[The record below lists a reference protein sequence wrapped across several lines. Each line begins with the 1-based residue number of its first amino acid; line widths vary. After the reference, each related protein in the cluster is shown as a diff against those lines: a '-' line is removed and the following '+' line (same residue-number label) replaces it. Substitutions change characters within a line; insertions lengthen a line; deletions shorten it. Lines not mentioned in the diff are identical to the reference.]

1 MKTRI
6 LEEILKVVSES
17 TNVKCEDIV
26 SQRRDREVAEARQIF
41 VWFCKVNGGC
51 ANDILKFINRKDKN
65 CVTEL
70 TNNYHSNYARYTMF
84 RMMSDKV
91 SRILPPRLKKAEEE
105 EAARDMADMLNSMA
119 NDAAKSEVIDI
130 GS

>member
-1 MKTRI
+1 MKTKI
-6 LEEILKVVSES
+6 LEEILNVVSEA

-26 SQRRDREVAEARQIF
+26 SPRREREVAEARQIF

-70 TNNYHSNYARYTMF
+70 TTNYHSNYARYIMF

-91 SRILPPRLKKAEEE
+91 SRILPPRLKKVEDE
-105 EAARDMADMLNSMA
+105 EAVKDMAEVLNTTA
-119 NDAAKSEVIDI
+119 NDTAK
-130 GS
+130 

>member
-1 MKTRI
+1 MKTKI
-6 LEEILKVVSES
+6 LEEILNVVSEA

-26 SQRRDREVAEARQIF
+26 SPRREREVAEARQIF

-70 TNNYHSNYARYTMF
+70 TTNYYSNYARYIMF

-91 SRILPPRLKKAEEE
+91 SRILPPRLKKVEDE
-105 EAARDMADMLNSMA
+105 EAVKDMSEVLNPTA
-119 NDAAKSEVIDI
+119 NDTAK
-130 GS
+130 

>member
-1 MKTRI
+1 MKTKI
-6 LEEILKVVSES
+6 LEEILNVVSEA

-26 SQRRDREVAEARQIF
+26 SQRREREVAEARQIF

-70 TNNYHSNYARYTMF
+70 TTNYHSNYARYIMF

-91 SRILPPRLKKAEEE
+91 SRILPPRLKKVEDE
-105 EAARDMADMLNSMA
+105 EAVKDMAEVLNPTA
-119 NDAAKSEVIDI
+119 NDTVK
-130 GS
+130 

>member
-1 MKTRI
+1 MKTKI
-6 LEEILKVVSES
+6 LEEILNVVSEA

-26 SQRRDREVAEARQIF
+26 SPRREREVAEARQIF
-41 VWFCKVNGGC
+41 VRFCKVNGGC

-70 TNNYHSNYARYTMF
+70 TTNYHSNYARYIMF

-91 SRILPPRLKKAEEE
+91 SRILPPRLKKVEDE
-105 EAARDMADMLNSMA
+105 EAVKDMSEVLNPTA
-119 NDAAKSEVIDI
+119 NDTAK
-130 GS
+130 

>member
-1 MKTRI
+1 MKTKI
-6 LEEILKVVSES
+6 LEEILNVVSEA

-26 SQRRDREVAEARQIF
+26 SPRREREVAEARQIF

-70 TNNYHSNYARYTMF
+70 TTNYHSNYARYIMF

-91 SRILPPRLKKAEEE
+91 SRILPPRLKKVEDE
-105 EAARDMADMLNSMA
+105 EAVKDMAEVLNPTA
-119 NDAAKSEVIDI
+119 NDTVK
-130 GS
+130 

>member
-6 LEEILKVVSES
+6 LEEILNVVSEA

-26 SQRRDREVAEARQIF
+26 SPRRDREVAEARQIF

-70 TNNYHSNYARYTMF
+70 TTNYHSNYARSIMF

-91 SRILPPRLKKAEEE
+91 SRILPPRLKKVEDE
-105 EAARDMADMLNSMA
+105 EAVRDMTEVLNHTA
-119 NDAAKSEVIDI
+119 NDTAK
-130 GS
+130 

>member
-6 LEEILKVVSES
+6 LEEVLNVVSEA
-17 TNVKCEDIV
+17 TNVKGESIV
-26 SQRRDREVAEARQIF
+26 SPQRDREVAEARQIF

-51 ANDILKFINRKDKN
+51 ANDILKFINRRDKN
-65 CVTEL
+65 CITEL

-91 SRILPPRLKKAEEE
+91 SRILPPRLKKVEEE
-105 EAARDMADMLNSMA
+105 EASKDMSAILTPMA
-119 NDAAKSEVIDI
+119 NDMGK
-130 GS
+130 

>member
-6 LEEILKVVSES
+6 LEEILNVVSEA

-26 SQRRDREVAEARQIF
+26 SSRRDREVAEARQIF

-70 TNNYHSNYARYTMF
+70 TTNYHSNYARYIMF

-91 SRILPPRLKKAEEE
+91 SRILPPRLKKVEDE
-105 EAARDMADMLNSMA
+105 EATKDMAEVLNPTA
-119 NDAAKSEVIDI
+119 NDTAK
-130 GS
+130 

>member
-1 MKTRI
+1 MKTKI
-6 LEEILKVVSES
+6 LEEILNVVSEA

-26 SQRRDREVAEARQIF
+26 SPRREREVAEARQIF

-70 TNNYHSNYARYTMF
+70 TTNYHSNYARYIMF

-91 SRILPPRLKKAEEE
+91 SRILPPRLKKVEDE
-105 EAARDMADMLNSMA
+105 EAVKDMAEVLNHTA
-119 NDAAKSEVIDI
+119 NDTAK
-130 GS
+130 

>member
-1 MKTRI
+1 MKTKI
-6 LEEILKVVSES
+6 FEEILNVVSEA

-26 SQRRDREVAEARQIF
+26 SPRREREVAEARQIF

-51 ANDILKFINRKDKN
+51 ANDILNFINRKDKN

-70 TNNYHSNYARYTMF
+70 TTNYHSNYARYIMF

-91 SRILPPRLKKAEEE
+91 SRILPPRLKKVEDE
-105 EAARDMADMLNSMA
+105 EAVKDMSEVLNPTA
-119 NDAAKSEVIDI
+119 NDTAK
-130 GS
+130 

>member
-1 MKTRI
+1 MKTKI
-6 LEEILKVVSES
+6 LEEILNVVSEA

-26 SQRRDREVAEARQIF
+26 SPRREREVAEARQIF

-51 ANDILKFINRKDKN
+51 ANDILNFINRKDKN

-70 TNNYHSNYARYTMF
+70 TTNYHSNYARYIMF

-91 SRILPPRLKKAEEE
+91 SRILPPRLKKVEDE
-105 EAARDMADMLNSMA
+105 EAVKDMSEVLNPTA
-119 NDAAKSEVIDI
+119 NDTAK
-130 GS
+130 

>member
-1 MKTRI
+1 MKTKI
-6 LEEILKVVSES
+6 LEEILNVVSEA

-26 SQRRDREVAEARQIF
+26 SPRREREVSEARQIF

-70 TNNYHSNYARYTMF
+70 TTNYHSNYARYIMF

-91 SRILPPRLKKAEEE
+91 SRILPPRLKKVEDE
-105 EAARDMADMLNSMA
+105 EAVKDMAEVLNPTA
-119 NDAAKSEVIDI
+119 NDTVK
-130 GS
+130 

>member
-1 MKTRI
+1 MKTKI
-6 LEEILKVVSES
+6 LEEILNVVSEA

-26 SQRRDREVAEARQIF
+26 SPRREREVAEARQIF

-70 TNNYHSNYARYTMF
+70 TTNYHSNYARYIMF

-91 SRILPPRLKKAEEE
+91 SRILPPRLKKVEDE
-105 EAARDMADMLNSMA
+105 EAVKDMAEVLNHTA
-119 NDAAKSEVIDI
+119 NDTVK
-130 GS
+130 

>member
-1 MKTRI
+1 MKTKI
-6 LEEILKVVSES
+6 FEEILKVVSEI
-17 TNVKCEDIV
+17 TNVSCSDIL
-26 SQRRDREVAEARQIF
+26 SPKRDREVTEARSIF

-70 TNNYHSNYARYTMF
+70 TTNYHSNYARYIMF

-91 SRILPPRLKKAEEE
+91 SRILPPRLKKVEDE
-105 EAARDMADMLNSMA
+105 EAAKDMAEVLNPTA
-119 NDAAKSEVIDI
+119 NDTAK
-130 GS
+130 

>member
-6 LEEILKVVSES
+6 LEEILNVVSEA

-26 SQRRDREVAEARQIF
+26 SPRRDREVAEARQIF

-70 TNNYHSNYARYTMF
+70 TTNYHSNYARYIMF

-91 SRILPPRLKKAEEE
+91 SRILPPRLKKVEDE
-105 EAARDMADMLNSMA
+105 EAVKDMSEVLNPTA
-119 NDAAKSEVIDI
+119 NDTAK
-130 GS
+130 

>member
-1 MKTRI
+1 MKTKI
-6 LEEILKVVSES
+6 LEEILNVVSEA

-26 SQRRDREVAEARQIF
+26 SPRREREVAEARQIF

-70 TNNYHSNYARYTMF
+70 TTNYHSNYARYIMF

-91 SRILPPRLKKAEEE
+91 SRILPPRLKKVEDE
-105 EAARDMADMLNSMA
+105 EAVKDMSEVLNPTA
-119 NDAAKSEVIDI
+119 NDTEK
-130 GS
+130 

>member
-6 LEEILKVVSES
+6 LDEILNVVSEA

-26 SQRRDREVAEARQIF
+26 SPRRDREVAEARQIF

-51 ANDILKFINRKDKN
+51 ASDILKFINRKDKN

-70 TNNYHSNYARYTMF
+70 TTNYHSNYARYIMF

-91 SRILPPRLKKAEEE
+91 SRILPPRLKKVEDE
-105 EAARDMADMLNSMA
+105 EATKDMAEVLNPTA
-119 NDAAKSEVIDI
+119 NDTAK
-130 GS
+130 

>member
-6 LEEILKVVSES
+6 LEEILNVVSEA
-17 TNVKCEDIV
+17 TNVKGEDIV
-26 SQRRDREVAEARQIF
+26 SPRREREVAEARQIF

-70 TNNYHSNYARYTMF
+70 TTNYHSNYARYIMF

-91 SRILPPRLKKAEEE
+91 SRILPPRLKKVEDE
-105 EAARDMADMLNSMA
+105 EAVKDMAEVLNPTA
-119 NDAAKSEVIDI
+119 NDTAK
-130 GS
+130 

>member
-6 LEEILKVVSES
+6 LEEILNVVSEA

-26 SQRRDREVAEARQIF
+26 SPRRDREVAEARQIF

-70 TNNYHSNYARYTMF
+70 TTNYHSNYARYIMF

-91 SRILPPRLKKAEEE
+91 SRILPPRLKKVEDE
-105 EAARDMADMLNSMA
+105 EATKDMAEVLNPTA
-119 NDAAKSEVIDI
+119 NDTAK
-130 GS
+130 

>member
-1 MKTRI
+1 MKTKI
-6 LEEILKVVSES
+6 LEEILNVVSEA

-26 SQRRDREVAEARQIF
+26 SPRREREVAEARQIF

-70 TNNYHSNYARYTMF
+70 TTNYHSNYARYIMF

-91 SRILPPRLKKAEEE
+91 SRILPPRLKKVEDE
-105 EAARDMADMLNSMA
+105 EAVKDMTEVLNHTA
-119 NDAAKSEVIDI
+119 NDTVK
-130 GS
+130 

>member
-1 MKTRI
+1 MKTKI
-6 LEEILKVVSES
+6 LEEILNVVSEA

-26 SQRRDREVAEARQIF
+26 SPRREREVSEARQIF

-70 TNNYHSNYARYTMF
+70 TTNYHSNYARYIMF

-91 SRILPPRLKKAEEE
+91 SRILPPRLKKVEDE
-105 EAARDMADMLNSMA
+105 EAVKDMAEVLNPTA
-119 NDAAKSEVIDI
+119 NDTAK
-130 GS
+130 

>member
-6 LEEILKVVSES
+6 LEEILNVVSEA

-26 SQRRDREVAEARQIF
+26 SPRRDREVAEARQIF

-51 ANDILKFINRKDKN
+51 ANDILKFISRKDKN

-70 TNNYHSNYARYTMF
+70 TTNYHSNYARYIMF

-91 SRILPPRLKKAEEE
+91 SRILPPRLKKVEDE
-105 EAARDMADMLNSMA
+105 EAVRDMTEVLNTTA
-119 NDAAKSEVIDI
+119 NDTAK
-130 GS
+130 

>member
-1 MKTRI
+1 MKTKI
-6 LEEILKVVSES
+6 LEEILNVVSEA

-26 SQRRDREVAEARQIF
+26 SPRREREVSEARQIF

-70 TNNYHSNYARYTMF
+70 TTNYHSNYARYIMF

-91 SRILPPRLKKAEEE
+91 SRILPPRLKKVEDE
-105 EAARDMADMLNSMA
+105 EAVKDMSEVLNPTA
-119 NDAAKSEVIDI
+119 NDTAK
-130 GS
+130 

>member
-1 MKTRI
+1 MKTKI
-6 LEEILKVVSES
+6 LEEILNVVSEA

-26 SQRRDREVAEARQIF
+26 SPRREREVAEARQIF

-51 ANDILKFINRKDKN
+51 VNDILKFINRKDKN

-70 TNNYHSNYARYTMF
+70 TTNYHSNYARYIMF

-91 SRILPPRLKKAEEE
+91 SRILPPRLKKVEDE
-105 EAARDMADMLNSMA
+105 EAAKDMSEVLNHTA
-119 NDAAKSEVIDI
+119 NDTAK
-130 GS
+130 

>member
-6 LEEILKVVSES
+6 LEEILNVVSEA

-26 SQRRDREVAEARQIF
+26 SPRRDREVAEARQIF

-70 TNNYHSNYARYTMF
+70 TTNYHSNYARYIMF

-91 SRILPPRLKKAEEE
+91 SRILPPRLKKVEDE
-105 EAARDMADMLNSMA
+105 EATKDMAELLNHTA
-119 NDAAKSEVIDI
+119 NDTAK
-130 GS
+130 

>member
-1 MKTRI
+1 MKTKI
-6 LEEILKVVSES
+6 LEEILNVVSEA

-26 SQRRDREVAEARQIF
+26 SPRREREVAEARQIF

-70 TNNYHSNYARYTMF
+70 TTNYHSNYARYIMF

-91 SRILPPRLKKAEEE
+91 SRILPPRLKKVEDE
-105 EAARDMADMLNSMA
+105 EAVKDMAEVLNPTA
-119 NDAAKSEVIDI
+119 NDTAT
-130 GS
+130 

>member
-1 MKTRI
+1 MKTKI
-6 LEEILKVVSES
+6 LEEILNVVSEA

-26 SQRRDREVAEARQIF
+26 SPRREREVAEARQIF

-70 TNNYHSNYARYTMF
+70 TTNYHSNYARYIMF

-91 SRILPPRLKKAEEE
+91 SRILPPRLKKVEDE
-105 EAARDMADMLNSMA
+105 EAVKDMSEVLNPTA
-119 NDAAKSEVIDI
+119 NDTAK
-130 GS
+130 

>member
-1 MKTRI
+1 MKTKI
-6 LEEILKVVSES
+6 LEEILNVVSEA

-26 SQRRDREVAEARQIF
+26 SPRREREVAEARQIF

-70 TNNYHSNYARYTMF
+70 TTNYHSNYARYIMF

-91 SRILPPRLKKAEEE
+91 SRILPPRLKKVEDE
-105 EAARDMADMLNSMA
+105 EAVKDMSEVLNHTA
-119 NDAAKSEVIDI
+119 NDTAK
-130 GS
+130 

>member
-6 LEEILKVVSES
+6 LEEILNVVSEA

-26 SQRRDREVAEARQIF
+26 SPRRDREVAEARQIF

-51 ANDILKFINRKDKN
+51 ANDILKFISRKDKN

-70 TNNYHSNYARYTMF
+70 TTNYHSNYARYIMF

-91 SRILPPRLKKAEEE
+91 SRILPPRLKKVEDE
-105 EAARDMADMLNSMA
+105 EATKDMAEVLNPTA
-119 NDAAKSEVIDI
+119 NDTAK
-130 GS
+130 

>member
-6 LEEILKVVSES
+6 LEEILNVVSEA

-26 SQRRDREVAEARQIF
+26 SPRRDREVAEARQIF

-70 TNNYHSNYARYTMF
+70 TTNYHSNYARYIMF

-91 SRILPPRLKKAEEE
+91 SRILPPRLKKIEDE
-105 EAARDMADMLNSMA
+105 EATKDMAEVLNPTA
-119 NDAAKSEVIDI
+119 NDTAK
-130 GS
+130 

>member
-1 MKTRI
+1 MKTKI
-6 LEEILKVVSES
+6 LEEILNVVSEA

-26 SQRRDREVAEARQIF
+26 SPRREREVAEARQIF

-70 TNNYHSNYARYTMF
+70 TTNYHSNYARYIMF

-91 SRILPPRLKKAEEE
+91 SRILPPRLKKVEDE
-105 EAARDMADMLNSMA
+105 EAEKDMAEVLNHTA
-119 NDAAKSEVIDI
+119 NDTAK
-130 GS
+130 

>member
-1 MKTRI
+1 MKTKI
-6 LEEILKVVSES
+6 LEEILNVVSEA

-26 SQRRDREVAEARQIF
+26 SPRREREVAEARQIF

-70 TNNYHSNYARYTMF
+70 ITNYHSNYARYIMF
-84 RMMSDKV
+84 RMMSDRV
-91 SRILPPRLKKAEEE
+91 SRILPPRLKKVEDE
-105 EAARDMADMLNSMA
+105 EAVKDMSEVLNPTA
-119 NDAAKSEVIDI
+119 NDTAK
-130 GS
+130 

>member
-6 LEEILKVVSES
+6 LEEILNVVSEA

-26 SQRRDREVAEARQIF
+26 SPRRDREVAEARQIF

-70 TNNYHSNYARYTMF
+70 TTNYHSNYARYIMF

-91 SRILPPRLKKAEEE
+91 SRILPPRLKKVEDE
-105 EAARDMADMLNSMA
+105 EATKDMAEVLNPTAS
-119 NDAAKSEVIDI
+119 DTAK
-130 GS
+130 

>member
-1 MKTRI
+1 MKTKI
-6 LEEILKVVSES
+6 LEEILNVVSEA

-26 SQRRDREVAEARQIF
+26 SPRREREVAEARQIF

-70 TNNYHSNYARYTMF
+70 TTNYHSNYARYIMF

-91 SRILPPRLKKAEEE
+91 SRILPPRLKKVEDE
-105 EAARDMADMLNSMA
+105 EAVKDMAEVLNPTA
-119 NDAAKSEVIDI
+119 NDTEK
-130 GS
+130 